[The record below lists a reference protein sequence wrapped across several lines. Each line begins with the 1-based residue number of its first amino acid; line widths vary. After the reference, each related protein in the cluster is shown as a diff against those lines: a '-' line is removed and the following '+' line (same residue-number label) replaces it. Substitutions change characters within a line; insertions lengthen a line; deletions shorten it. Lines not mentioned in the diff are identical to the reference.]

1 MRPFVQFGCFIG
13 DANRRKGT
21 GSSNT
26 VGGSRTPR
34 CIRYTSLDGEKYV
47 LKNVYEIYLVT

>member
-47 LKNVYEIYLVT
+47 LKNVCEIYLVT